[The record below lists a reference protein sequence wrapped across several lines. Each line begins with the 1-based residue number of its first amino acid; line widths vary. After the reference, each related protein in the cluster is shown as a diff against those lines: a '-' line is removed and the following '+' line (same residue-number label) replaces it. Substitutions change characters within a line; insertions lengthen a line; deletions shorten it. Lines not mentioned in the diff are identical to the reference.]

1 MNIDYA
7 DKKAKKILLNYFWK
21 SGWIDDSKM
30 HIDEEDFL
38 YAKEKGL
45 MFDFCKEIIKYDEL
59 IKNISDLIKVIDF
72 NNTVKAFLCS
82 LSSRAVHLRSFI
94 SSYYLAEKLMSED
107 FQYYDDKDIE
117 KEIYK
122 KYNIMIDNFNL
133 KYQNVYNF
141 EKYKWGGVR
150 LDQLSYI
157 YFDLR
162 EFAKIDFE
170 FIPTEKDI
178 NIFNDIFK
186 TIDSYNIKN
195 DSANKM
201 QASLKDI
208 LSSSKDE
215 RIILLEIL
223 AYLDILEAKE
233 ERDYR
238 NTELSEKLMNWR
250 GGDSYNK
257 INAKNIFGNYLLI

>member
-1 MNIDYA
+1 MHYIEV
-7 DKKAKKILLNYFWK
+7 DKKAKKILFNYFWK
-21 SGWIDDSKM
+21 NGWIDDSKM
-30 HIDEEDFL
+30 HINEEDFL

-45 MFDFCKEIIKYDEL
+45 MFDFSKEIIKYDEL
-59 IKNISDLIKVIDF
+59 IKNISSLIKEIDF

-94 SSYYLAEKLMSED
+94 SSYYLSKKMMSYD
-107 FQYYDDKDIE
+107 FSNTENIE
-117 KEIYK
+117 KEFYN
-122 KYNIMIDNFNL
+122 KYNIMIDDFHL
-133 KYQNVYNF
+133 EYQNVYNF

-150 LDQLSYI
+150 LEQLSYI

-162 EFAKIDFE
+162 EFSKIDFE
-170 FIPTEKDI
+170 FNPTKEDI
-178 NIFNDIFK
+178 NIFNAILER
-186 TIDSYNIKN
+186 IDSYNIKN

-201 QASLKDI
+201 QAVLKDI
-208 LSSSKDE
+208 LKSSKNE

-233 ERDYR
+233 ERKYR
-238 NTELSEKLMNWR
+238 DTELSEKLMNWR

-257 INAKNIFGNYLLI
+257 INAKNIFGNYLPI

>member
-1 MNIDYA
+1 MHSIEV
-7 DKKAKKILLNYFWK
+7 DKKAKKILFNYFWK
-21 SGWIDDSKM
+21 NGWIDDSKM
-30 HIDEEDFL
+30 HINEEDFL

-45 MFDFCKEIIKYDEL
+45 MFDFSKETIKYDDL
-59 IKNISDLIKVIDF
+59 IKNIFGLIKEIDF

-82 LSSRAVHLRSFI
+82 LSSRAVHLRSFV
-94 SSYYLAEKLMSED
+94 SSYYLANKITPHHFSNNEN
-107 FQYYDDKDIE
+107 IE
-117 KEIYK
+117 NEFYK
-122 KYNIMIDNFNL
+122 KYNIILDDFNL
-133 KYQNVYNF
+133 EHQNVYNF

-150 LDQLSYI
+150 LEQLSYI

-162 EFAKIDFE
+162 EFSKIDFE
-170 FIPTEKDI
+170 FNPTKEDI
-178 NIFNDIFK
+178 NIFNAILEK
-186 TIDSYNIKN
+186 IDSYNIKN

-201 QASLKDI
+201 QNILKDI
-208 LSSSKDE
+208 LKSSKAE

-238 NTELSEKLMNWR
+238 DTELSENLMNWR

-257 INAKNIFGNYLLI
+257 VNAKNIFGNYLLI